1 MTRDINGRAGAGI
14 ELWKALWLLLLRR
27 RRLLGA
33 LMGAGVAVVVAFTAG
48 VWSAAQMNA
57 APGTPIKLWVVE
69 FTKAKPVRALYARV
83 EDARGPVV
91 LTARVDDESL
101 PRWGNASIGTPAPVA
116 FNTFDIATN
125 WHNRCMSRSDCANG
139 ATETLGNVFHHQH
152 ANIDAGYK
160 AAVETWW
167 KTSVL
172 PAVDPR
178 PAVNLDDVRIADRA
192 PRQLKLEIEPKVPA
206 WHFTVVISEAESSPS
221 TVISRVVIDQVYP
234 STELPN
240 GRRLVVIPLQ

>member
-1 MTRDINGRAGAGI
+1 MTRETNGRGGAGS
-14 ELWKALWLLLLRR
+14 EPWKAVWLLLLRR
-27 RRLLGA
+27 RRVLLA
-33 LMGAGVAVVVAFTAG
+33 LMAAVVAVVVAFTAG

-91 LTARVDDESL
+91 LTAKVDDESL
-101 PRWGNASIGTPAPVA
+101 PRWGNASIGALPPVA

-139 ATETLGNVFHHQH
+139 ATETLGNVFHHHH
-152 ANIDAGYK
+152 ADIDADYK
-160 AAVETWW
+160 AAVENWW
-167 KTSVL
+167 KTSVV
-172 PAVDPR
+172 PATDAR
-178 PAVNLDDVRIADRA
+178 PTVHLDDVRIADRT
-192 PRQLKLEIEPKVPA
+192 PHQLKLEIEPKAPA

-221 TVISRVVIDQVYP
+221 TVISRVAIDQAYP
-234 STELPN
+234 SKELPD
-240 GRRLVVIPLQ
+240 GKRLVVIPLQ